1 MKTKL
6 TDLLHELGISKVK
19 LAKFLGV
26 SRQMIYNYLDMD
38 DINKWP
44 KDKKVL
50 LLNLLG
56 IKDVKDIDKIKVN
69 TDYITSVEMRLNSLC
84 DSKSNES
91 NRGVSNDILTGISE
105 KNQELFIGIID
116 LVKEYLEDNGKEG
129 INIINYL
136 YHYLQAMNN
145 TKELK
150 YILAYVAKETGFEK
164 PMEFAFEEDE
174 QFIFESVMF
183 SAMVLYRSGKASKSK
198 LAESHRR
205 FVNQIEQKMEEKLSR
220 TMELNNIKAQAL
232 KELGYNEITEE
243 NGGEIISK
251 MAEIESR
258 KTAFKRID
266 DEK

>member
-1 MKTKL
+1 MNTKL
-6 TDLLHELGISKVK
+6 ADLLHELGISKVK

-26 SRQMIYNYLDMD
+26 SRQMIYNYLEMD

-56 IKDVKDIDKIKVN
+56 IKSTEEINNIKVDTN
-69 TDYITSVEMRLNSLC
+69 YITEVEMRLNSLC
-84 DSKSNES
+84 ETKEECS
-91 NRGVSNDILTGISE
+91 RGVSSDLTSGISSN
-105 KNQELFIGIID
+105 NQELFIGIVD
-116 LVKEYLEDNGKEG
+116 LIKEYLEDYGKDG
-129 INIINYL
+129 RNIINYL

-164 PMEFAFEEDE
+164 PMEFVFEEDE

-205 FVNQIEQKMEEKLSR
+205 FVNQIEQKMEDKLSR
-220 TMELNNIKAQAL
+220 TMELNNIKVQAL
-232 KELGYNEITEE
+232 KELGFTEINEQNATEVFE
-243 NGGEIISK
+243 KI
-251 MAEIESR
+251 AEIQAR
-258 KTAFKRID
+258 KTAFKKI
-266 DEK
+266 EVGSN